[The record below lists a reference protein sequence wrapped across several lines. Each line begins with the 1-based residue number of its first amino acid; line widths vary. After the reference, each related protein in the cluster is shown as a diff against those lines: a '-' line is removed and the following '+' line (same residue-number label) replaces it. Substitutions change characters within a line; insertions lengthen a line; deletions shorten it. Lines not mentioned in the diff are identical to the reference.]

1 MNNIIIKFV
10 NVQNLNNK
18 TSIITSSDNVTITI
32 TIILNILK
40 ISNYDLNKELTNIN
54 NIIKIYS
61 DINQIDIYFD
71 RNDYIYNTNQIITKV
86 NDILYTYTNKKNK
99 KNIKNIN
106 LYNVSDESKAL
117 MNELNTYKNIVMD
130 PNKNPDTYLNYIKS
144 RIPDNY
150 KIDIFDVKKSN
161 DFPLTQAVGLG
172 SKYTGYFVHIS
183 PKVEN
188 NNNKNIYLVGKAI
201 TYDSGGM
208 NIKNAHMKDMKVDIT
223 GSAIIISVLNLLNK
237 NKYDSKYNLHLI
249 LPIVENMISNK
260 AVRPGYVITTM
271 NKVTVEIDNTDA
283 EGRLCLADGLEYIQT
298 KLLLNKDPSKCLII
312 DIATLTGNTESITN
326 GISSIVMFNKKGS
339 DYIKKLSKIGEYI
352 GEYIDILKIRK
363 EYIDLL
369 DSKVAD
375 LKNCSDECKSGC
387 VLAGVFLNY
396 FVNKNIPWIH
406 IDLSKSAFLD
416 QIAQSHGVNLLF
428 EFLKNI
434 E

>member
-1 MNNIIIKFV
+1 MNKIIIKFV

-18 TSIITSSDNVTITI
+18 TSIITSNDNVTI
-32 TIILNILK
+32 ILNVLK

-61 DINQIDIYFD
+61 DINQINIYFD
-71 RNDYIYNTNQIITKV
+71 KNDYIYKTNQIITKV
-86 NDILYTYTNKKNK
+86 NDILYTYTNA
-99 KNIKNIN
+99 KNIN
-106 LYNVSDESKAL
+106 LHNISPESNIL
-117 MNELNTYKNIVMD
+117 MNELNIYKNIVMD

-144 RIPDNY
+144 RIPNNY
-150 KIDIFDVKKSN
+150 YIDIFDVKKSN

-183 PKVEN
+183 PKAEN

-201 TYDSGGM
+201 TFDSGGM
-208 NIKNAHMKDMKVDIT
+208 NIKNAHMENMKVDMT

-249 LPIVENMISNK
+249 LPIVENMISNN
-260 AVRPGYVITTM
+260 AVRPGYVITSM
-271 NKVTVEIDNTDA
+271 NNVKVEIDNTDA

-326 GISSIVMFNKKGS
+326 GISSIVMFNNKGS
-339 DYIKKLSKIGEYI
+339 VYINKLSKIGEYI

-363 EYIDLL
+363 EYINLL

-375 LKNCSDECKSGC
+375 IKNCSKDCKSGC
-387 VLAGVFLNY
+387 ILAGVFLNY
-396 FVNKNIPWIH
+396 FVNKKIPWIH

-416 QIAQSHGVNLLF
+416 QMAQSHGVNLLF

>member
-18 TSIITSSDNVTITI
+18 TSIITSNDNVTIT
-32 TIILNILK
+32 LNVLK

-61 DINQIDIYFD
+61 DINQINIYFD
-71 RNDYIYNTNQIITKV
+71 KNDYIYKTNQIITKV
-86 NDILYTYTNKKNK
+86 NDILYTYTNA
-99 KNIKNIN
+99 KNIN
-106 LYNVSDESKAL
+106 LHNVSPESNIL
-117 MNELNTYKNIVMD
+117 MNELNIYKNIVMD

-144 RIPDNY
+144 RIPNNY
-150 KIDIFDVKKSN
+150 NIDIFDVKKSN

-183 PKVEN
+183 PKVEKQN
-188 NNNKNIYLVGKAI
+188 KKNIYLVGKAI
-201 TYDSGGM
+201 TFDSGGM
-208 NIKNAHMKDMKVDIT
+208 NIKNAHMENMKVDMT

-249 LPIVENMISNK
+249 LPIVENMISNN
-260 AVRPGYVITTM
+260 AVRPGYVITSM
-271 NKVTVEIDNTDA
+271 NNVKVEIDNTDA

-326 GISSIVMFNKKGS
+326 GISSIVMFNNKGS
-339 DYIKKLSKIGEYI
+339 VYINKLSKIGEYI

-363 EYIDLL
+363 EYINLL

-375 LKNCSDECKSGC
+375 IKNCSKDCKSGC
-387 VLAGVFLNY
+387 ILAGVFLNY
-396 FVNKNIPWIH
+396 FVNKKIPWIH

-416 QIAQSHGVNLLF
+416 QMAQSHGVNLLF

>member
-1 MNNIIIKFV
+1 MYYEK
-10 NVQNLNNK
+10 
-18 TSIITSSDNVTITI
+18 
-32 TIILNILK
+32 
-40 ISNYDLNKELTNIN
+40 
-54 NIIKIYS
+54 
-61 DINQIDIYFD
+61 
-71 RNDYIYNTNQIITKV
+71 NDYIYNTNQIITKV
-86 NDILYTYTNKKNK
+86 NNILYTYTNA
-99 KNIKNIN
+99 KNIN
-106 LYNVSDESKAL
+106 LHNISPESNIL
-117 MNELNTYKNIVMD
+117 MNELNIYKNIVMD

-144 RIPDNY
+144 RIPNNY
-150 KIDIFDVKKSN
+150 NIDIFDVKKSN

-183 PKVEN
+183 PKAEN

-201 TYDSGGM
+201 TFDSGGM
-208 NIKNAHMKDMKVDIT
+208 NIKNAHMEDMKVDMT

-249 LPIVENMISNK
+249 LPIVENMISNN
-260 AVRPGYVITTM
+260 AVRPGYVITSM
-271 NKVTVEIDNTDA
+271 NNVKVEIDNTDA

-298 KLLLNKDPSKCLII
+298 KLLLNKDPYKCLII

-326 GISSIVMFNKKGS
+326 GISSIVMFNNKGS
-339 DYIKKLSKIGEYI
+339 VYINKLSKIGEYI

-363 EYIDLL
+363 EYINLL

-375 LKNCSDECKSGC
+375 IKNCSKDCKSGC
-387 VLAGVFLNY
+387 ILAGVFLNY
-396 FVNKNIPWIH
+396 FVNKKIPWIH

-416 QIAQSHGVNLLF
+416 QMAQSHGVNLLF

>member
-1 MNNIIIKFV
+1 MNKIIIKFV
-10 NVQNLNNK
+10 NVTKSNNK
-18 TSIITSSDNVTITI
+18 TSIITLNDNITI
-32 TIILNILK
+32 TLNILK

-54 NIIKIYS
+54 NIIKIYN

-71 RNDYIYNTNQIITKV
+71 KNDYIYNTNKIITKL
-86 NDILYTYTNKKNK
+86 NDILYTY
-99 KNIKNIN
+99 KNIKNIILIN
-106 LYNVSDESKAL
+106 KPDESKAL
-117 MNELNTYKNIVMD
+117 MNELNIYKTIVMD

-144 RIPDNY
+144 RIPNNY
-150 KIDIFDVKKSN
+150 NIEIFDVKKSN
-161 DFPLTQAVGLG
+161 DFPLTHAVGLG

-208 NIKNAHMKDMKVDIT
+208 NIKSKHMEDMKVDMT

-237 NKYDSKYNLHLI
+237 FNYDLKYNLHLI
-249 LPIVENMISNK
+249 LPIVENMISNN

-271 NKVTVEIDNTDA
+271 NNVTVEIDNTDA
-283 EGRLCLADGLEYIQT
+283 EGRLCLADSLEYIQT

-326 GISSIVMFNKKGS
+326 GISSIVMFNNKGS
-339 DYIKKLSKIGEYI
+339 VYINKLSKIGEYI
-352 GEYIDILKIRK
+352 GEYIDILKIRQ
-363 EYIDLL
+363 EYIDYL

-375 LKNCSDECKSGC
+375 IKNSSDECKSGC
-387 VLAGVFLNY
+387 ILAGVFLNY
-396 FVNKNIPWIH
+396 FVNKIIPWIH
-406 IDLSKSAFLD
+406 IDLSKSTFVD